1 MKKLLIIGFLLI
13 GVGALAYTLYNNK
26 NELEEAATLAMK
38 SSEYISVTVEKVAE
52 KDVNRNFEAN
62 GVFEPSQELKLMSET
77 SGAIIKINK
86 RKGDFVKKG
95 DVIVQVDDR
104 LIRADYTITKL
115 NLEQAAKDVKRY
127 ENLANTDAITKK
139 QLEDAQKGYSIAEAQ
154 FSALQKRLD
163 DTQIKAPISGYINEE
178 YYEMGALVSPGMPIA
193 DLINTSAL
201 KLTVKVTENEI
212 SKVKRG
218 DQISVRVNAIKGETF
233 TGKVDFISKKADGA
247 FKYEVIILM
256 NGSNLDK
263 ISPGMF
269 GTAAFQFAQEGKV
282 LQISRKAIAGSL
294 KDPGVYTI
302 KDGRAVYKPIKI
314 NPLNEGT
321 IEVIEG
327 LSANDEVIV
336 SGLIN
341 VKEGTP
347 VKVQ

>member
-1 MKKLLIIGFLLI
+1 MKKLLIIGFLLL
-13 GVGALAYTLYNNK
+13 GVGAVAYTLYNNK
-26 NELEEAATLAMK
+26 RDLEESATLAMK
-38 SSEYISVTVEKVAE
+38 SSEYISVTVEKVVE
-52 KDVNRNFEAN
+52 KEVNRNFEAN
-62 GVFEPSQELKLMSET
+62 GVFEPAQELKLMAET

-104 LIRADYTITKL
+104 LIRSDYTVTKL
-115 NLEQAAKDVKRY
+115 NMEQAAKDVKRY

-193 DLINTSAL
+193 DLINTSSL
-201 KLTVKVTENEI
+201 KLSVHVTENEI
-212 SKVKRG
+212 SKVKLG
-218 DQISVRVNAIKGETF
+218 DPVSVRVNAIKGETF

-256 NGSNLDK
+256 TGSNLDK
-263 ISPGMF
+263 INSGMF
-269 GTAAFQFAQEGKV
+269 GTAAFEFAQEGKV

-302 KDGRAVYKPIKI
+302 KDGKAVYRPIKI
-314 NPLNEGT
+314 NPLNEGS

>member
-1 MKKLLIIGFLLI
+1 MKKLIIIGFLLI
-13 GVGALAYTLYNNK
+13 GVGAVAYTLYNNK
-26 NELEEAATLAMK
+26 NELNEAATLAMK

-62 GVFEPSQELKLMSET
+62 GVFEPSQELKLMAET
-77 SGAIIKINK
+77 SGAIVKINK
-86 RKGDFVKKG
+86 RKGDYVKKG

-104 LIRADYTITKL
+104 LIRSDYTIAKL
-115 NLEQAAKDVKRY
+115 NLEQAGKDVKRY

-139 QLEDAQKGYSIAEAQ
+139 QLEDNQKAFSIAEAQ

-193 DLINTSAL
+193 DLINTSQL
-201 KLTVKVTENEI
+201 KLSVNVSENEV
-212 SKVKRG
+212 SKVKVG

-233 TGKVDFISKKADGA
+233 TGKVDFISKKADA
-247 FKYEVIILM
+247 SFKYQVRIAM
-256 NGSNLDK
+256 TGSNLDK
-263 ISPGMF
+263 INPGMF

-302 KDGRAVYKPIKI
+302 QDGKAVYRPIKI
-314 NPLNEGT
+314 NPLNEGS
-321 IEVIEG
+321 IEVLEG
-327 LSANDEVIV
+327 LTANDEVIV

>member
-1 MKKLLIIGFLLI
+1 
-13 GVGALAYTLYNNK
+13 
-26 NELEEAATLAMK
+26 
-38 SSEYISVTVEKVAE
+38 
-52 KDVNRNFEAN
+52 
-62 GVFEPSQELKLMSET
+62 
-77 SGAIIKINK
+77 
-86 RKGDFVKKG
+86 
-95 DVIVQVDDR
+95 
-104 LIRADYTITKL
+104 
-115 NLEQAAKDVKRY
+115 
-127 ENLANTDAITKK
+127 
-139 QLEDAQKGYSIAEAQ
+139 
-154 FSALQKRLD
+154 
-163 DTQIKAPISGYINEE
+163 
-178 YYEMGALVSPGMPIA
+178 
-193 DLINTSAL
+193 
-201 KLTVKVTENEI
+201 VKVTENEI
-212 SKVKRG
+212 SKVKLG

-256 NGSNLDK
+256 TGSNLDK

-314 NPLNEGT
+314 NPLNEGS

-327 LSANDEVIV
+327 LTASDEVIV

>member
-13 GVGALAYTLYNNK
+13 GVGAIAYTLYNNK

-104 LIRADYTITKL
+104 LTRADYTITKL

-212 SKVKRG
+212 SKVRLG

-256 NGSNLDK
+256 TGSNLNK

-302 KDGRAVYKPIKI
+302 KDGRAVYRPIKI

>member
-13 GVGALAYTLYNNK
+13 GVGAIAYTLYNNK

-62 GVFEPSQELKLMSET
+62 GIFEPSQELKLMSET

-104 LIRADYTITKL
+104 LIRSDYTITKL

-139 QLEDAQKGYSIAEAQ
+139 QLEDAQKGYNIAEAQ

-233 TGKVDFISKKADGA
+233 TGKVDVISKKADGA

>member
-1 MKKLLIIGFLLI
+1 MKKLLIIGFLLL
-13 GVGALAYTLYNNK
+13 GVGAVAYTLYNNK
-26 NELEEAATLAMK
+26 RDLEESATLAMK
-38 SSEYISVTVEKVAE
+38 SSEYISVTVEKVVE
-52 KDVNRNFEAN
+52 KEVNRNFEAN
-62 GVFEPSQELKLMSET
+62 GVFEPAQELKLMAET

-104 LIRADYTITKL
+104 LIRSDYTVTKL
-115 NLEQAAKDVKRY
+115 NMEQAAKDVKRY

-193 DLINTSAL
+193 DLINTSSL
-201 KLTVKVTENEI
+201 KLSVHVTENEI
-212 SKVKRG
+212 SKVKLG
-218 DQISVRVNAIKGETF
+218 DPVSVRVNAIKGETF

-256 NGSNLDK
+256 TGSNLDK
-263 ISPGMF
+263 INSGMF
-269 GTAAFQFAQEGKV
+269 GTAAFEFAQEGKV

-302 KDGRAVYKPIKI
+302 KEGKAVYRPIKI
-314 NPLNEGT
+314 NPLNEGS

>member
-1 MKKLLIIGFLLI
+1 MKRLLVIGFLLI
-13 GVGALAYTLYNNK
+13 GVSAIAYTLYNNK

-104 LIRADYTITKL
+104 LIRADYTVTKL
-115 NLEQAAKDVKRY
+115 NLEQAGKDVKRY

-178 YYEMGALVSPGMPIA
+178 YYEMGALVNPGSPIA

-201 KLTVKVTENEI
+201 KLAVKVTENEI
-212 SKVKRG
+212 SKVKLG

-247 FKYEVIILM
+247 FKYEVIVLM
-256 NGSNLDK
+256 TGSNLDK

-314 NPLNEGT
+314 NPLTEGS
-321 IEVIEG
+321 IEVLEG
-327 LSANDEVIV
+327 LNANEEVIV

>member
-1 MKKLLIIGFLLI
+1 
-13 GVGALAYTLYNNK
+13 
-26 NELEEAATLAMK
+26 
-38 SSEYISVTVEKVAE
+38 
-52 KDVNRNFEAN
+52 
-62 GVFEPSQELKLMSET
+62 
-77 SGAIIKINK
+77 
-86 RKGDFVKKG
+86 VKKG

-104 LIRADYTITKL
+104 LIRSDYTVTKL
-115 NLEQAAKDVKRY
+115 NMEQAAKDVKRY

-193 DLINTSAL
+193 DLINTSSL
-201 KLTVKVTENEI
+201 KLSVHVTENEI
-212 SKVKRG
+212 SKVKLG
-218 DQISVRVNAIKGETF
+218 DPVSVRVNAIKGETF

-256 NGSNLDK
+256 TGSNLDK
-263 ISPGMF
+263 INSGMF
-269 GTAAFQFAQEGKV
+269 GTAAFEFAQEGKV

-302 KDGRAVYKPIKI
+302 KEGKAVYRPIKI
-314 NPLNEGT
+314 NPLNEGS